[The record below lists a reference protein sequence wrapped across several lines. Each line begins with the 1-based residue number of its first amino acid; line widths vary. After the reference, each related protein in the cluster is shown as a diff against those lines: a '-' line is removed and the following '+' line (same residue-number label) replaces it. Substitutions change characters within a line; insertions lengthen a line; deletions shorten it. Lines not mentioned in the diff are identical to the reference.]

1 MRHIRELQAEMMR
14 YIEDN
19 PGCTK
24 AMIVAGVP
32 MTIHQVNNSFML
44 LRSGIKSVMIGKGGG
59 RTGTYY
65 AVEAQMKPTLLGAR
79 IVNAGDIMRNKYGVL
94 SPDLRKM
101 AHTGISSYMEGVC
114 YG

>member
-1 MRHIRELQAEMMR
+1 MRHIRELQAEMMK

-65 AVEAQMKPTLLGAR
+65 AAELELKPSITGGR
-79 IVNAGDIMRNKYGVL
+79 IVKAGDILRKKYGVF
-94 SPDLRKM
+94 SPDLRRV
-101 AHTGISSYMEGVC
+101 AHSGIRSYMEGVR
-114 YG
+114 